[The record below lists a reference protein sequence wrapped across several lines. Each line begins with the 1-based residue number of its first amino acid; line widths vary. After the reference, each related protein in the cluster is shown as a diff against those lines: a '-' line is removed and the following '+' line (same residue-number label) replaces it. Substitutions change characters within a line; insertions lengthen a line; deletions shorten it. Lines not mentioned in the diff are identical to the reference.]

1 MLTATTPETLHNLI
15 TQMQEIE
22 EQIIEAGGE
31 LTTEIEAL
39 ISGTEEKIEDKL
51 DSYAAMIDY
60 LKGQAEYL
68 DNQAKLY
75 AARKK
80 TVTNSISSMKERML
94 GAMQVIGK
102 DKIKTQSHSYSY
114 RDYVSY
120 GVRDDATDGE
130 RKALVEFGLGTF
142 EFRPNKTAIKE
153 QYKDAEEIPDYIAI
167 TSKTSLIIR

>member
-1 MLTATTPETLHNLI
+1 MLTATTPETLHSLI

-31 LTTEIEAL
+31 LTPEIEAL

-68 DNQAKLY
+68 EKQEKLF
-75 AARKK
+75 AGRKR
-80 TVTNSISSMKERML
+80 TVRNSIDSMKDRML

-120 GVRDDATDGE
+120 GVNESATDGE
-130 RKALVEFGLGTF
+130 RRALVEFGLGTF
-142 EFRPNKTAIKE
+142 EFRANKTAIKE
-153 QYKDAEEIPDYIAI
+153 KYKDTEEIPDYI
-167 TSKTSLIIR
+167 TVNTKTSLTIR

>member
-1 MLTATTPETLHNLI
+1 MLTANTPETLHSLI

-31 LTTEIEAL
+31 LTPEIEAL

-51 DSYAAMIDY
+51 DSYAAMIQY

-75 AARKK
+75 AARKR
-80 TVTNSISSMKERML
+80 TVTNSIDSMKERML
-94 GAMQVIGK
+94 GAMQAIGQN
-102 DKIKTQSHSYSY
+102 KIKTAEHSYSY

-120 GVRDDATDGE
+120 GVREDATAGE
-130 RKALVEFGLGTF
+130 IKALIESGLGSL
-142 EFRPNKTAIKE
+142 EFKPDKTAIKE
-153 QYKDAEEIPDYIAI
+153 RYNNAKEIPGCI
-167 TSKTSLIIR
+167 TVNTKPSITIR